1 MSRDDVVDA
10 IEGFLT
16 VFAAGFAAA
25 VMNGTA
31 YQTPSKW
38 AILVCVV
45 GGLLAAVRKIQA
57 HRAPSS

>member
-1 MSRDDVVDA
+1 MTKDDIVDA

-16 VFAAGFAAA
+16 VFAAGLTAA
-25 VMNGTA
+25 VINGA
-31 YQTPSKW
+31 VYQTPNEW
-38 AILVCVV
+38 AIVVCVV